1 MSSLIPLAAVI
12 AMTAM
17 NASAQTTPASASPRS
32 AQPLYRSAFEAYR
45 PFSEERLLP
54 WKETNDTVGK
64 IGGWRAYAKEA
75 NAAQPASGAASP
87 RPIHGKH

>member
-1 MSSLIPLAAVI
+1 MSSLISLAAVI

-17 NASAQTTPASASPRS
+17 NASAQTTLAPVSPRS

-45 PFSEERLLP
+45 PFAEERLLP

-64 IGGWRAYAKEA
+64 IGGWRAYANEA
-75 NAAQPASGAASP
+75 SADQPASGTASS
-87 RPIHGKH
+87 RPAHGKH